1 MRSPANKEFIDITQT
16 VLNKHAPIKEKH
28 LRNNESVFMTNN
40 FQNVMITRSRLF
52 KWHTIVGKKRLNQ
65 VFLLNKKNCVR
76 ITLKNPK
83 NIFYNDLDI
92 KRGLEINFFGEL

>member
-52 KWHTIVGKKRLNQ
+52 K
-65 VFLLNKKNCVR
+65 
-76 ITLKNPK
+76 
-83 NIFYNDLDI
+83 
-92 KRGLEINFFGEL
+92 